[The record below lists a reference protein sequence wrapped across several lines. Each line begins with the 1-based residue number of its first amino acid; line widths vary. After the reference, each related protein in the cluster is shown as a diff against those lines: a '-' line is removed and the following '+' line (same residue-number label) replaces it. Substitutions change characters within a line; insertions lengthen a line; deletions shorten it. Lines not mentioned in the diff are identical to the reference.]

1 MLLTKWAL
9 LTVPTAT
16 WLIRGNDEKS
26 WILIDAGPSTPTYQ
40 RSFKAAMRSI
50 LSGPEDKLKLIVLT
64 HAHPDHVEGLP
75 WLLEAYPDAQL
86 AFHEAEARFMTGG
99 GQFAELEGDSLIFAL
114 GKYTQGVNSS
124 MPAHRALVL
133 QGTHGDIASSL
144 SGLVTGVPSWLPHGT
159 LEYLHTPG
167 HSPGHLVFI
176 HLPSKSV
183 IAGDAFSYQS
193 RWWPFARSSTPHLA
207 RPYPIATINSTA
219 VQVSQK
225 RIAELPGLAT
235 VFPSHDDV
243 AGVTAAEFKSWT
255 RSFPSAY

>member
-1 MLLTKWAL
+1 MWAL
-9 LTVPTAT
+9 QSTNAALTGVGTAVKFT
-16 WLIRGNDEKS
+16 
-26 WILIDAGPSTPTYQ
+26 ILMTH
-40 RSFKAAMRSI
+40 
-50 LSGPEDKLKLIVLT
+50 LLKL
-64 HAHPDHVEGLP
+64 P
-75 WLLEAYPDAQL
+75 
-86 AFHEAEARFMTGG
+86 AR
-99 GQFAELEGDSLIFAL
+99 
-114 GKYTQGVNSS
+114 V
-124 MPAHRALVL
+124 

-219 VQVSQK
+219 VQVCDFSTCNSMTTSV
-225 RIAELPGLAT
+225 RGCVLSYLRLPCAYNKTMLPAADLKLHEAISSCIKLYLRHCVT
-235 VFPSHDDV
+235 EPACCH
-243 AGVTAAEFKSWT
+243 AGVAKTYRRAAW
-255 RSFPSAY
+255 PCDGVPIA